1 MNSHSLDL
9 EASSSQYAS
18 ITDASQTGLD
28 ITGDITIEAWVKVEQ
43 LPSTATTTFN
53 LVSKWAATTSR
64 AYTLSIGSDDKL
76 SFASVD
82 NGGGGGTDFNIFK
95 STSTILGG
103 GDVGNWVHIAFVMDI
118 STPSAVMYKNGLSVA
133 VTDVA
138 TYVTTTNNTSAPF
151 GIGAEWNGAS
161 YGNYF
166 DGLIDEVRV
175 WDDIRTVTEIADN
188 KDKEISGASANL
200 QGYWRLNNDYT
211 DETSNGNDLTA
222 SGSPVFSTDVPFSG
236 SSFIITETLSLSETT
251 TTLRTRLFTV
261 SESLSV
267 SETISALKGISFT
280 IAESLG
286 LIESYAFLRTRLFNI
301 AESLNVVEIKATVQK
316 KWSNISKSTVAVVTN
331 GVKTA
336 VSVITN
342 KPKS

>member
-28 ITGDITIEAWVKVEQ
+28 ITGDLTIEAWVKLETLTGTDTNQ
-43 LPSTATTTFN
+43 LITGKWGASGDAVGYA
-53 LVSKWAATTSR
+53 LVYQDISGTH
-64 AYTLSIGSDDKL
+64 YL
-76 SFASVD
+76 SFWSANS
-82 NGGGGGTDFNIFK
+82 GS
-95 STSTILGG
+95 STTKNVAWTPV
-103 GDVGNWVHIAFVMDI
+103 VGVWYH
-118 STPSAVMYKNGLSVA
+118 VA
-133 VTDVA
+133 VTYDA
-138 TYVTTTNNTSAPF
+138 SAGSCKLYVNGLQQGSEQTGLPTSIGNNSQPYTIGVNYNGGTSVH
-151 GIGAEWNGAS
+151 
-161 YGNYF
+161 YL

-222 SGSPVFSTDVPFSG
+222 SGSPVFSTDVPFSNP
-236 SSFIITETLSLSETT
+236 SFIISESLSLSESSTNLRGLVSTT
-251 TTLRTRLFTV
+251 N
-261 SESLSV
+261 ESLSV

-286 LIESYAFLRTRLFNI
+286 LVESYTYLHNKLFTI
-301 AESLNVVEIKATVQK
+301 AESLNVVEIKAYVQK
-316 KWSNISKSTVAVVTN
+316 KWSNLSKSTVAVVSN
-331 GVKTA
+331 TA
-336 VSVITN
+336 KAVVAVITN
-342 KPKS
+342 RPKS